1 MAGTT
6 AFEPFPHT
14 VSARSVA
21 TLDIPRSESGVVVG
35 SGRDGRPVCLRL
47 FGPRP
52 TTTAVIADVGLAG
65 VLAARAGAT
74 GATLVMPAGRPG
86 GWAGLRRYAEEVES
100 SVRVVGATD
109 PSAAVASFTRPV
121 LSLRHAGGSPPAAAG
136 PWRSNLLL
144 LPDATPVAL
153 AEARAADVVVL
164 GRIRHDEAVVVGPFL
179 RLADDITGLLT
190 TLPQDVLAVV
200 ADGRFHLVR
209 CQFTRPEL
217 LLRLASHQG

>member
-6 AFEPFPHT
+6 ALEPFPHT
-14 VSARSVA
+14 VGAASVA
-21 TLDIPRSESGVVVG
+21 ALDMPRSESGVVIG

-52 TTTAVIADVGLAG
+52 TTTAVVADVGLAG
-65 VLAARAGAT
+65 VLAARAGAA
-74 GATLVMPAGRPG
+74 GATLAMSSGRPG
-86 GWAGLRRYAEEVES
+86 AWAGLRRYAEDIES
-100 SVRVVGATD
+100 SVRVVDDAD
-109 PSAAVASFTRPV
+109 PSVAAATFTRPV
-121 LSLRHAGGSPPAAAG
+121 LSLCDAGGAPSASAG
-136 PWRSNLLL
+136 PWRSTLML

-153 AEARAADVVVL
+153 AQARTADVVVL

-179 RLADDITGLLT
+179 RLADDVTGLLT
-190 TLPQDVLAVV
+190 TLPRDVLAVV